1 MKKKNTTKIDIVQPI
16 KKENER
22 DVLVNNLK
30 KIIRY
35 ENIIINM
42 Y

>member
-30 KIIRY
+30 KNIRY
-35 ENIIINM
+35 ENIL
-42 Y
+42 